1 MRLRS
6 LLQRSHRSERGQV
19 FFFVVALF
27 GVLGGMAA
35 IAVDLGSF
43 STDRRNLQNAADAI
57 ALAAALELPDGS
69 NAQAAAN
76 QWATKNDIDP
86 SQMTVTIIPQNPPNE
101 PNPRVLVELA
111 RNHDFTFG
119 RLIGITSGTVEADA
133 SAIKTSPA
141 GGEGLAPLAVT
152 EEALAGATLGQE
164 IVLKYDANNILQGN
178 TGPIRIDGS
187 GGGSCGS
194 NDKYCS
200 ALMYGSDT
208 ALCAVGTDTTYC
220 DGPTTADTEPGNKV
234 GATRTATNFRLN
246 NTDAACDE
254 FDEAFQDD
262 PTTSE
267 EGVYRITPGCNSF
280 IQSRLESRR
289 IMIIPVIEE
298 LCNGS
303 CEVTIVDF
311 ALFFLERI
319 GDDGCTGNDCE
330 VVGRFVRVHQ
340 NVGLLAGTFDPEAYN
355 QFIRLVQ

>member
-1 MRLRS
+1 MRLPTP
-6 LLQRSHRSERGQV
+6 LQRIHHGQRGQA
-19 FFFVVALF
+19 FFFVVALI

-35 IAVDLGSF
+35 VAVDLGSF

-69 NAQAAAN
+69 SAHAAAN

-86 SQMTVTIIPQNPPNE
+86 SQMTVTVIPQSLPNE

-111 RNHDFTFG
+111 RDHDFTFA
-119 RLIGITSGTVEADA
+119 RLIGITSGTVEAGA

-141 GGEGLAPLAVT
+141 GGDGLAPLAVT

-164 IVLKYDANNILQGN
+164 IVLKYDANNIMQGN
-178 TGPIRIDGS
+178 TGPIRIDGP

-194 NDKYCS
+194 GNKYCS

-208 ALCAVGTDTTYC
+208 AICAVGADDTYC
-220 DGPTTADTEPGNKV
+220 DGPFAVDTEPGNNV
-234 GATRTATNFRLN
+234 GTTRTATNFLLDS
-246 NTDAACDE
+246 TDAACNE
-254 FDEAFQDD
+254 FDETFEDD

-267 EGVYRITPGCNSF
+267 DGVYRITPDCNSF
-280 IQSRLESRR
+280 IQSGLESRR
-289 IMIIPVIEE
+289 ILIVPVIDE

-319 GDDGCTGNDCE
+319 GDGGCTGNDCE
-330 VVGRFVRVHQ
+330 LVGRFVRVNQ
-340 NVGLLAGTFDPEAYN
+340 NVGLLAGTFDPDANN